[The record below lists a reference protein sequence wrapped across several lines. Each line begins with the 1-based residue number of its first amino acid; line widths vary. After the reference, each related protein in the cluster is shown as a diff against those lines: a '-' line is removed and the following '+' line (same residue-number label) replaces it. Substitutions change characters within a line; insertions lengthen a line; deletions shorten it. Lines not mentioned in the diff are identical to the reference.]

1 MKSDAQDSLIEDSL
15 NTKAQTL
22 ATIETNKQL
31 NGESP
36 FNKFD
41 LSLPFLTPST
51 AVKLRD
57 VESFRQTHLTKRG
70 CHKLLF

>member
-1 MKSDAQDSLIEDSL
+1 MKSDAHDSLIEDSL

-31 NGESP
+31 NGDSP

-57 VESFRQTHLTKRG
+57 VESFR
-70 CHKLLF
+70 